1 MTKAVKKVRGVPGG
15 PEFVVGKGPVPPRV
29 VPLRGPR
36 GSIYPLEQI
45 QPGEYFDIPVPD
57 ATKAAQK
64 RSYLSA
70 LAKSRGI
77 RAETRYLADEGI
89 VRCWHRGARQVQMAL
104 PLNPTNEEE

>member
-89 VRCWHRGARQVQMAL
+89 VRCWHRGARLVQMAL
-104 PLNPTNEEE
+104 PLEQGDGEG

>member
-1 MTKAVKKVRGVPGG
+1 MSKAVKKVRGVPGG

-36 GSIYPLEQI
+36 GSIYPLDKI

-57 ATKAAQK
+57 AAKAAQK

-70 LAKSRGI
+70 LSKARGI
-77 RAETRYLADEGI
+77 KAETRYLVEEGI
-89 VRCWHRGARQVQMAL
+89 VRCWHRGTRAVQGELLLELAG
-104 PLNPTNEEE
+104 EEE